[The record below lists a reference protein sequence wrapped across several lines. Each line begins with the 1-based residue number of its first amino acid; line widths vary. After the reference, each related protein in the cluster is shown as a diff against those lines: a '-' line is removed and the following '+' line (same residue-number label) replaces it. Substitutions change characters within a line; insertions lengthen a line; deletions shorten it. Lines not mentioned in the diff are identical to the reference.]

1 MRALLLIVLV
11 ALPSFG
17 AKAKKPA
24 GPERLSLYD
33 AQGDLTTDLWAPP
46 NEELQ
51 AQVDALLKAR
61 PPFAKAL
68 AEEQLSLVLV
78 DLTNPRAL
86 AAAAVRPDWETFPAS
101 LGKIAILLGVVNK
114 AKPDELKTLRPSMD
128 RMIKASSNEDA
139 SALFAW
145 AGHDSIVAAVKKHQ
159 LYDEHAGG
167 LWWTPSAPWPKSP
180 KGQLRIA
187 ATARQVARY
196 FLLMEQ
202 GKLVSPDDSR
212 TIKAVFHNAGLALF
226 SKGIQKRFG
235 DTEYYGKP
243 GILGKEIA
251 EGMLIESPG
260 ARYIVAIVMKGLDKD
275 DPAFQEFG
283 QALHELM
290 LEREKKAP
298 LPDPLPA
305 VAGRGSS
312 WTLSLEANT
321 LVLSRPD
328 GGVPIALNPEAH
340 VQLKGASSEDVKDA
354 RWQRTDGGFQ
364 TTLTTKSATWS
375 LEATPAG
382 ISASLA
388 WTAPGAVEAAW
399 LEFPVKSAR
408 MLDSAY
414 RTRSAPVRVGTFDPQ
429 VAWID
434 DVAIVGHAQGM
445 SLTATKLRL
454 DVDMS
459 AAHPFHLWSQC
470 VKEATD
476 KPIVT
481 RPPMIDLSARKV
493 AAGERASLSLQ
504 LFPGLT
510 SVPLVLRYPNGFRAA
525 VVITDH
531 ADQANVTRLG
541 ALMYGQSTYKA
552 PLAGR
557 GGKHGFA
564 NHGLTLTKAVFSLP
578 SEGYAAQL
586 EDPRFVELLDALAAD
601 GIEVA
606 SHSASGD
613 PDSAE
618 KTAEGLSLL
627 AKFQPQTWID
637 HQPTTNCEALTNSGR
652 ADTLKALTT
661 SKFRYAWSGNDDHKS
676 DLNLFDPGSTKV
688 SAAPLYQ
695 HPLTGDLW
703 LFPSRWM
710 ALERSQFFERLSSKS
725 LDQLETQRGLLVA
738 HTYLDIFI
746 EKSGTRLDQWSLIEK
761 IPDGYRLSDEADEVF
776 ARLEKR
782 QKQGRLWV
790 TTLRALAEHLLAVNE
805 VTWTLEGSELVLRSP
820 QAVKGVTLLQAD
832 GGTRVV
838 ELAAGETRVPWT
850 SLAVPITVR

>member
-1 MRALLLIVLV
+1 VRALLLVVVVGLT
-11 ALPSFG
+11 AQARP
-17 AKAKKPA
+17 
-24 GPERLSLYD
+24 PEQLSLFD
-33 AQGDLTTDLWAPP
+33 AHGDLTTDLWGPP
-46 NEELQ
+46 NAELQ
-51 AQVDALLKAR
+51 AQVEGLLRTRA
-61 PPFAKAL
+61 PFAKAL
-68 AEEQLSLVLV
+68 AAEQLSLVLV
-78 DLTNPRAL
+78 DLTKPGEL

-114 AKPDELKTLRPSMD
+114 ARGSKELSALRPSMD

-139 SALFAW
+139 AALFTW
-145 AGHDSIVAAVKKHQ
+145 AGHASIVEAVQQHR
-159 LYDEHAGG
+159 LYDEKTGG

-180 KGQLRIA
+180 KEHLRIA

-212 TIKAVFHNAGLALF
+212 TIKAVFRNAGLALF

-235 DTEYYGKP
+235 DTTYYGKP

-283 QALHELM
+283 QALHAMM
-290 LEREKKAP
+290 LERGKP
-298 LPDPLPA
+298 
-305 VAGRGSS
+305 RGN
-312 WTLSLEANT
+312 WALTLDGGT
-321 LVLSRPD
+321 LVLARPD
-328 GGVPIALNPEAH
+328 GSAIPMRPEGH
-340 VQLKGASSEDVKDA
+340 VQWKNAAAEDVKDA
-354 RWQRTDGGFQ
+354 RWERTDGGFQ
-364 TTLTTKSATWS
+364 STISTRSATWE
-375 LEATPAG
+375 LEATSSG
-382 ISASLA
+382 IAASLT
-388 WTAPGAVEAAW
+388 WTGPGEVEAAW
-399 LEFPVKSAR
+399 LEFAMPAKSAR

-414 RTRSAPVRVGTFDPQ
+414 RSRAAPVRTGAFAPQ

-434 DVAIVGHAQGM
+434 DLAVVARAQGL
-445 SLTATKLRL
+445 SLTMTKGEARLRL
-454 DVDMS
+454 DAEVA
-459 AAHPFHLWSQC
+459 AAHPFHLWSEC
-470 VKEATD
+470 VREATD

-493 AAGERASLSLQ
+493 TVGERVKVSLQ
-504 LFPGLT
+504 LLPQVR

-525 VVITDH
+525 LVLTDH

-541 ALMYGQSTYKA
+541 ALMYGKSTYKA

-557 GGKHGFA
+557 GSGRGFA
-564 NHGLTLTKAVFSLP
+564 NRGLAMTKAVFSLP

-586 EDPRFVELLDALAAD
+586 EDPRFVELLEALAAD

-627 AKFQPQTWID
+627 SKFKPVTWID

-652 ADTLKALTT
+652 ADTMKALTA
-661 SKFRYAWSGNDDHKS
+661 SQFRYAWSGDDDHRT
-676 DLNLFDPGSTKV
+676 DLNLFDPGATKI
-688 SAAPLYQ
+688 SPAPLYQ
-695 HPLTGDLW
+695 HPLTGELW

-710 ALERSQFFERLSSKS
+710 ALERSQFFERLSAKS
-725 LDQLETQRGLLVA
+725 LDQLEAQRGLLVA

-746 EKSGTRLDQWSLIEK
+746 EQSGTRLDQWSLIEK
-761 IPDGYRLSDEADEVF
+761 IPNGYRLSDEADAVF
-776 ARLEKR
+776 ARLQKR
-782 QKQGRLWV
+782 QTQGRLWV
-790 TTLRALAEHLLAVNE
+790 TTLRSLAEHLLAVQDL
-805 VTWTLEGSELVLRSP
+805 TWTYERGGVVLHSP
-820 QAVKGVTLLQAD
+820 RAVKGVTLLQPD
-832 GGTRVV
+832 GEVRVID
-838 ELAAGETRVPWT
+838 LAPGETSVAFPM
-850 SLAVPITVR
+850 SAAPITLQ